1 MGKPNYISLDL
12 DYSFTEEVCNIC
24 LEIQQLIKNCTG
36 HEFIPME
43 QHSLHMTLC
52 FLGDSLQTDRKNKMK
67 IVNEQI
73 DNFSGLFSDQFLTF
87 DRFSLFPETKKNL
100 VVAIFK
106 SNDPSFIQK
115 MTTFKREFVRIG
127 AKEEDFFVPHI
138 TLGKIQNMN
147 LSRAHELDNM
157 LRQIPLIGSRL
168 DITGCS
174 LV

>member
-12 DYSFTEEVCNIC
+12 DYTFTEEVCNVC
-24 LEIQQLIKNCTG
+24 LEIQQLIKS

-67 IVNEQI
+67 IVNEQME
-73 DNFSGLFSDQFLTF
+73 NFSGLFCDQFLTF
-87 DRFSLFPETKKNL
+87 DKFSLFPETKKNL

-106 SNDPSFIQK
+106 SNDVSFIQK
-115 MTTFKREFVRIG
+115 MTNFKREFVRIG

-147 LSRAHELDNM
+147 LSRAHKLDDM
-157 LRQIPLIGSRL
+157 LRQIPLIGSRI